1 MNLELESTEFKKENI
16 AAFLNVWLT
25 PEEKQQLVD
34 EMNQDK
40 NAIWEKPEEYM
51 IGLLGVVQIEFRLS
65 IWKFMLE
72 YPEQR
77 GFVGNFMQDFKIAFE
92 ILRES
97 KSLRCI
103 LGICLGLGNIL
114 NGGSTRG
121 QADGFNIETLIRIN
135 NIVDGQKKTALQYVG
150 IKLKEQFPDLALL
163 KEFDPVIK
171 AQRMNMQDLEKQ
183 VKELTNGYNALKKKK
198 ETVVKSIKVF
208 LFFIYCRIQMIHL
221 KKQSLHLLQK
231 QIKRWKNSI
240 KHLKK

>member
-1 MNLELESTEFKKENI
+1 MKLELESTEFKKENI

-25 PEEKQQLVD
+25 PEERQQLCD
-34 EMNQDK
+34 ELNQDK
-40 NAIWEKPEEYM
+40 NATWEKQEEYM
-51 IGLLGVVQIEFRLS
+51 IGLMSVVQIEFRLS

-72 YPEQR
+72 YPEQK
-77 GFVGNFMQDFKIAFE
+77 GFVGNFMQDFKTAFE

-121 QADGFNIETLIRIN
+121 QADGFNIETLIRLN

-150 IKLKEQFPDLALL
+150 FKLKELIPDLAIL

-171 AQRMNMQDLEKQ
+171 AERMNLQDLEKQ
-183 VKELTNGYNALKKKK
+183 VKELTNGYTALKNKK
-198 ETVVKSIKVF
+198 VAVIKSIKVMHF
-208 LFFIYCRIQMIHL
+208 QKLNRILI
-221 KKQSLHLLQK
+221 
-231 QIKRWKNSI
+231 
-240 KHLKK
+240 